1 MAKAIMIQGTMS
13 SVGKSLLTAALCR
26 IFKQDG
32 YRVAPFKSQNMA
44 SNSYITPEGL
54 EMSRAQAMQAE
65 AAGLAPSVLMNPIM
79 LKPTSDVG
87 SQVIVNGQ
95 VLGNMSASEYFA
107 RKRQLFPDIIRAF
120 NSLSG
125 QNDII
130 VIEGAGGPAEINL
143 KADDIVNMGMAK
155 LAKAPVLLVGDID
168 RGGVFASLYGT
179 LALLDSDEQ
188 ELVKGVIINKFR
200 GDVEILRP
208 GLTKLEELI
217 SRPVLGVVPHL
228 QLDIEDEDVL
238 TSRLD
243 GRVETKLLD
252 FAVIHLP
259 HMVNFTDFNPLE
271 RFPGSGVRYVKQAS
285 QLGNP
290 DLIFLPGAEGVSSDL
305 LWLRQ
310 SGLEAAIL
318 KQAAAG
324 TPIIGVSGGYQMLG
338 EALHQANGESLR
350 GLGLLPVE
358 TFLGPEE
365 PGRRVSGRVLAQ
377 EGFFAPL
384 SGCDFEG
391 YVLSGGKTEPTEDCP
406 RSGAVQ
412 DGFAQDK
419 VLGTYVHGL
428 FESGN
433 LAEALT
439 KLLLE
444 HKGGCTGEEAFGLSY
459 AEYKQQQFDLLAGG
473 VRQSLDMTK
482 IYRILEAGI

>member
-65 AAGLAPSVLMNPIM
+65 AAGLTPSVLMNPIM

-95 VLGNMSASEYFA
+95 SRGSMGAAEYFA
-107 RKRQLFPDIIRAF
+107 HKKALVPDILHAF
-120 NSLSG
+120 QTLSE

-155 LAKAPVLLVGDID
+155 MAKAPVLLVGDID

-179 LALLDSDEQ
+179 LALLDPDEQ

-200 GDVEILRP
+200 GDLDILRP
-208 GLTKLEELI
+208 GLTKLEDLI
-217 SRPVLGVVPHL
+217 NRPVLGVVPHL
-228 QLDIEDEDVL
+228 RLDIEDEDVL
-238 TSRLD
+238 TTRLD
-243 GRVETKLLD
+243 DRSAARLLD

-259 HMVNFTDFNPLE
+259 HMTNFTDFNPLE
-271 RFPGSGVRYVKQAS
+271 RFSGSGVRYVRQAS
-285 QLGNP
+285 QLGRP
-290 DLIFLPGAEGVSSDL
+290 DLIFLPGTENVTSDL

-310 SGLEAAIL
+310 SGLETELL

-324 TPIIGVSGGYQMLG
+324 TPIFGISGGYQMLG
-338 EALHQANGESLR
+338 TALHQAEGGSLR
-350 GLGLLPVE
+350 GLELLPVE
-358 TFLGPEE
+358 TFLHPEE
-365 PGRRVSGRVLAQ
+365 AGRRVSGKLSVDGGL
-377 EGFFAPL
+377 FAPL

-391 YVLSGGKTEPTEDCP
+391 FVLCGGETMLTEGGSLPGEAIESLVRDNVF
-406 RSGAVQ
+406 GAC
-412 DGFAQDK
+412 F
-419 VLGTYVHGL
+419 HGL
-428 FESGN
+428 FESGQ
-433 LAEALT
+433 LSEALT
-439 KLLLE
+439 RLLLE
-444 HKGGCTGEEAFGLSY
+444 RKGSEGGEAFGLSY
-459 AEYKQQQFDLLAGG
+459 AAYKEQQFDLLADG
-473 VRQSLDMTK
+473 VRRSLDMARVYK
-482 IYRILEAGI
+482 ILEAGL

>member
-65 AAGLAPSVLMNPIM
+65 AAGLVPSVLMNPIM

-87 SQVIVNGQ
+87 SQVIVNGK
-95 VLGNMSASEYFA
+95 VLGNMRAAEYFDY
-107 RKRQLFPDIIRAF
+107 KRQLVSDILHAF
-120 NSLSG
+120 QTLSE

-155 LAKAPVLLVGDID
+155 MAKAPVLLVGDID

-179 LALLDSDEQ
+179 LALLDPDEQ
-188 ELVKGVIINKFR
+188 ELIKGVVINKFR

-217 SRPVLGVVPHL
+217 HRPVLGVVPHL
-228 QLDIEDEDVL
+228 HLDIEDEDVL

-243 GRVETKLLD
+243 GRGAAKLLD
-252 FAVIHLP
+252 YAVIHLP
-259 HMVNFTDFNPLE
+259 HMTNFTDFNPLE
-271 RFPGSGVRYVKQAS
+271 RFPGSGVRYVRQVS
-285 QLGNP
+285 QLGSP
-290 DLIFLPGAEGVSSDL
+290 DLIFLPGTEGVTSDL

-310 SGLEAAIL
+310 SGLETEIL

-324 TPIIGVSGGYQMLG
+324 IPIIGISGGYQMLG
-338 EALHQANGESLR
+338 NMFHQTNGDSLR

-358 TFLGPEE
+358 TFLSAEE
-365 PGRRVSGRVLAQ
+365 PGRRVSGKISAQ

-391 YVLSGGKTEPTEDCP
+391 YVLSGGKTRPTEDCP
-406 RSGAVQ
+406 LPAEVQ
-412 DGFAQDK
+412 DGFVRDN
-419 VLGTYVHGL
+419 VLGTYAHGL
-428 FESGN
+428 FENGS
-433 LAEALT
+433 LAEMLT

-444 HKGGCTGEEAFGLSY
+444 HMGLTGEESAGLSY
-459 AEYKQQQFDLLAGG
+459 AEYKQQQFDLLADG
-473 VRQSLDMTK
+473 VRRSLDMTK
-482 IYRILEAGI
+482 IYEILETGV

>member
-32 YRVAPFKSQNMA
+32 YRAVPFKSQNMA

-54 EMSRAQAMQAE
+54 EMSRAQAIQAE
-65 AAGLAPSVLMNPIM
+65 AAGLTPSVLMNPIM

-95 VLGNMSASEYFA
+95 ALGNMGAAEYFA
-107 RKRQLFPDIIRAF
+107 YKTKLIPDILHAF
-120 NSLSG
+120 HTLSE

-155 LAKAPVLLVGDID
+155 MAKAPVLLVGDID

-179 LALLDSDEQ
+179 LALLDPDEH

-217 SRPVLGVVPHL
+217 RRPVLGVVPHL
-228 QLDIEDEDVL
+228 QLDIEDEDIL

-243 GRVETKLLD
+243 GRGVAKLLD
-252 FAVIHLP
+252 YAVVHLP
-259 HMVNFTDFNPLE
+259 HMTNFTDFNPLE
-271 RFPGSGVRYVKQAS
+271 RFPGSGVRYVRQAS

-290 DLIFLPGAEGVSSDL
+290 DLIFLPGTENVSSDL

-310 SGLEAAIL
+310 SGLEAEIL
-318 KQAAAG
+318 RLTAAG
-324 TPIIGVSGGYQMLG
+324 TPIIGISGGYQMLG
-338 EALHQANGESLR
+338 KMLHQPGSDSLR

-358 TFLGPEE
+358 TFLHPEE
-365 PGRRVSGRVLAQ
+365 TGRRVTGKILAQ
-377 EGFFAPL
+377 EGLFAPL

-391 YVLSGGKTEPTEDCP
+391 YVLSGGDTRLTQNGSLPGEVLE
-406 RSGAVQ
+406 SFVQ
-412 DGFAQDK
+412 DN
-419 VLGTYVHGL
+419 VLGTYAHGL

-433 LAEALT
+433 LSAALT
-439 KLLLE
+439 KLLLAR
-444 HKGGCTGEEAFGLSY
+444 KGGDGEAATGLSY
-459 AEYKQQQFDLLAGG
+459 AEYKQQQFDLLADG
-473 VRQSLDMTK
+473 VRRSLDMTK
-482 IYRILEAGI
+482 VYEILEAGI